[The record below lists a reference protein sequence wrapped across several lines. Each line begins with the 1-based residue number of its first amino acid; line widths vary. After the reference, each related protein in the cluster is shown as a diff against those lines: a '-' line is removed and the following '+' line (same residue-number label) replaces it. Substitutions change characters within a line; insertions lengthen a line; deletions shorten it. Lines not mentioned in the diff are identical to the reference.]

1 MNTPNTKR
9 NLKRTKSQN
18 YSIKNSSL
26 ISDDKSI
33 NLTIREYIN
42 KKLSNLKN
50 SDSKS
55 FSKNTTKQSSF
66 CINNNNNNNNNKN
79 HNKNINNNIIK
90 KNKTIINLNKFF
102 NKPNEYNELL
112 KENKKLENELNN
124 YKNYLKKLEKEYNF
138 LLINNNINLSSLYIN
153 NYNQNK
159 KPIVFINNKKI
170 NFNSSINSIS
180 SLSSQQNNKDN

>member
-1 MNTPNTKR
+1 MNIPNTKR

-55 FSKNTTKQSSF
+55 LSKNTTKQNSF
-66 CINNNNNNNNNKN
+66 CVNNYNNITNNKN
-79 HNKNINNNIIK
+79 RNNNIIK

-124 YKNYLKKLEKEYNF
+124 YKNYLNKLEKEYNF
-138 LLINNNINLSSLYIN
+138 LLKNNNINLSSLYIN
-153 NYNQNK
+153 NYNRSK
-159 KPIVFINNKKI
+159 KPIVFLNNKKI

>member
-9 NLKRTKSQN
+9 NLKRTKSHN
-18 YSIKNSSL
+18 YSIKNSSM
-26 ISDDKSI
+26 ISDEKSI

-50 SDSKS
+50 NDSKS

-66 CINNNNNNNNNKN
+66 CINNYNNNNNNF
-79 HNKNINNNIIK
+79 NKNINHNIIK

-102 NKPNEYNELL
+102 NKPNEYNQLL

-124 YKNYLKKLEKEYNF
+124 YKNYSD
-138 LLINNNINLSSLYIN
+138 INNILDLFQPNQFSSLRYSYPKYFKDIFSKIDIN
-153 NYNQNK
+153 N
-159 KPIVFINNKKI
+159 
-170 NFNSSINSIS
+170 
-180 SLSSQQNNKDN
+180 

>member
-9 NLKRTKSQN
+9 NLKRTKSHN

-26 ISDDKSI
+26 ISDEKSI

-42 KKLSNLKN
+42 KKLSSLKN

-112 KENKKLENELNN
+112 KVN
-124 YKNYLKKLEKEYNF
+124 
-138 LLINNNINLSSLYIN
+138 LIII
-153 NYNQNK
+153 
-159 KPIVFINNKKI
+159 KI
-170 NFNSSINSIS
+170 I
-180 SLSSQQNNKDN
+180 

>member
-55 FSKNTTKQSSF
+55 LSKNTTKQRFLPTGLTEVHTMPIRGIARGVDLFRSHIILIMVIAHTSS
-66 CINNNNNNNNNKN
+66 
-79 HNKNINNNIIK
+79 
-90 KNKTIINLNKFF
+90 
-102 NKPNEYNELL
+102 
-112 KENKKLENELNN
+112 
-124 YKNYLKKLEKEYNF
+124 
-138 LLINNNINLSSLYIN
+138 
-153 NYNQNK
+153 
-159 KPIVFINNKKI
+159 
-170 NFNSSINSIS
+170 
-180 SLSSQQNNKDN
+180 

>member
-55 FSKNTTKQSSF
+55 LSKNTTKQSSF
-66 CINNNNNNNNNKN
+66 CVNNYNNNNINCNK
-79 HNKNINNNIIK
+79 KLNNNIIK

-138 LLINNNINLSSLYIN
+138 LLKNNNINLSSLYIN
-153 NYNQNK
+153 NYNQSK

>member
-55 FSKNTTKQSSF
+55 LSKNTTKQNSF
-66 CINNNNNNNNNKN
+66 CVNNYNNINNNKN
-79 HNKNINNNIIK
+79 RNNNIIK

-138 LLINNNINLSSLYIN
+138 LLKNNNINLSSLYIN
-153 NYNQNK
+153 NYNQSK